1 MMYNTIKFDK
11 KAVKMVAHRGLS
23 GLETKNTLAAFVAA
37 GQRTYFGAEC
47 DIHCTADGKIVVIHD
62 SSTKRV
68 AGENLVVEENSFDLV
83 RKVILNNRDPEKTIA
98 ESPKDRGDLII
109 PTLQEYVRVCKKY
122 GKTCVIELK
131 GAFTPEQGAQVVE
144 EIKALDYLDGVVFI
158 SFDLQSLIDMR
169 ALLPEQPIQYLVS
182 TYSPEVR
189 ETLNKYNLDLDIHFK
204 GLTEEALAEV
214 HADGHV
220 VNVWTVDDPADGERL
235 AAWGVDMITSNI
247 LE

>member
-1 MMYNTIKFDK
+1 MLLNQLVK
-11 KAVKMVAHRGLS
+11 KIVDIISH
-23 GLETKNTLAAFVAA
+23 TKNFDNFVFC
-37 GQRTYFGAEC
+37 Y
-47 DIHCTADGKIVVIHD
+47 
-62 SSTKRV
+62 
-68 AGENLVVEENSFDLV
+68 
-83 RKVILNNRDPEKTIA
+83 
-98 ESPKDRGDLII
+98 
-109 PTLQEYVRVCKKY
+109 Y
-122 GKTCVIELK
+122 
-131 GAFTPEQGAQVVE
+131 
-144 EIKALDYLDGVVFI
+144 GVVFI

-220 VNVWTVDDPADGERL
+220 VNFWTVDDPADGERL